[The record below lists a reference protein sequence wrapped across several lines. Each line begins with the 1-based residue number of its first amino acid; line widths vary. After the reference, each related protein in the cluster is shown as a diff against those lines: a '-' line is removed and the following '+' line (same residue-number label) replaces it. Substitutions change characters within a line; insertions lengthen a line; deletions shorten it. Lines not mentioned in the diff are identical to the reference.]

1 MNRDEK
7 REVIE
12 RLVTQIRESKAL
24 IVTDYRG
31 LTVTQTAEIRNA
43 LREAGASFHVA
54 KNTLA
59 KLAAEQ
65 AERPTLLEFLEGPTA
80 IAFIEDDPASAAKK
94 LSEVARST
102 RILAVKGGVMNGHTL
117 TADQI
122 RDLGDL
128 PPRQVL
134 LSQVVG
140 ALAASMQATV
150 GTLNAPLRDIAA
162 VLDAYITKRQEAEA
176 AA

>member
-12 RLVTQIRESKAL
+12 RLVAQIKESKAL

-59 KLAAEQ
+59 RMAAEQ
-65 AERPTLLEFLEGPTA
+65 ADRPTLVEFLEGPTA
-80 IAFIEDDPASAAKK
+80 IAFIEDDPAAAAKK

-117 TADQI
+117 TATQI
-122 RDLGDL
+122 RELGDL

-140 ALAASMQATV
+140 AVAGPMQGTV
-150 GTLNAPLRDIAA
+150 GVLNAPLRDIVA
-162 VLDAYITKRQEAEA
+162 VLDSYIAKRQETEA

>member
-12 RLVTQIRESKAL
+12 RLVAQIKESKAL

-59 KLAAEQ
+59 RMAAEQ
-65 AERPTLLEFLEGPTA
+65 ADRPTLVEFLEGPTA
-80 IAFIEDDPASAAKK
+80 IAFIVDDPAAAAKK
-94 LSEVARST
+94 LSEVASST
-102 RILAVKGGVMNGHTL
+102 RILEV
-117 TADQI
+117 
-122 RDLGDL
+122 
-128 PPRQVL
+128 
-134 LSQVVG
+134 
-140 ALAASMQATV
+140 
-150 GTLNAPLRDIAA
+150 
-162 VLDAYITKRQEAEA
+162 
-176 AA
+176 

>member
-7 REVIE
+7 REVVE
-12 RLVTQIRESKAL
+12 RLVTQIKQSKAL

-80 IAFIEDDPASAAKK
+80 IAFIEDDPAAAAKK

-117 TADQI
+117 SADQI

-128 PPRQVL
+128 PPRTVL

-140 ALAASMQATV
+140 ALAAAPQATV
-150 GTLNAPLRDIAA
+150 GVLNAPLRDIVA
-162 VLDAYITKRQEAEA
+162 VLDAYIAKRQEAEA

>member
-1 MNRDEK
+1 MNQDEK
-7 REVIE
+7 REVVE
-12 RLVTQIRESKAL
+12 RLVAQIKEAKAM

-31 LTVTQTAEIRNA
+31 LTVPQTAEVRRA

-59 KLAAEQ
+59 RIAAEQ
-65 AERPTLLEFLEGPTA
+65 AERPTLIEFLQGPTA
-80 IAFIEDDPASAAKK
+80 IAFIEDDPAPAAKK

-117 TADQI
+117 TAEQI
-122 RDLGDL
+122 RELGEL
-128 PPRQVL
+128 PPRATL

-140 ALAASMQATV
+140 AVAGPTQGTV
-150 GTLNAPLRDIAA
+150 NVLNAPLRDIVA
-162 VLDAYITKRQEAEA
+162 VLDSYIAKRQEAEA
-176 AA
+176 A